1 MNLRNRPYL
10 TVTQTEYGAVL
21 LDTKTGHYWQMNP
34 SAATAAQALLDGGD
48 ADDAVRRVTDHF
60 DVDTARATDDVRA
73 LIEAMRSAGV
83 VQE

>member
-1 MNLRNRPYL
+1 MKLRNRPYL
-10 TVTQTEYGAVL
+10 TVTETEYGAVL
-21 LDTKTGHYWQMNP
+21 LDTRTGEYWQMNP
-34 SAATAAQALLDGGD
+34 SAAMAAQALLDGGD

-60 DVDTARATDDVRA
+60 EVDTERAANDVRT

>member
-10 TVTQTEYGAVL
+10 TVTRTEYGAVL
-21 LDTKTGHYWQMNP
+21 LDTKTGQYWQMNP

-48 ADDAVRRVTDHF
+48 AEDAVRRVTDHF
-60 DVDTARATDDVRA
+60 DVDTARAADDVRA

-83 VQE
+83 VRE

>member
-1 MNLRNRPYL
+1 MKLRNRPYL
-10 TVTQTEYGAVL
+10 TVTETEYGAVL
-21 LDTKTGHYWQMNP
+21 LDTRTGEYWQMNP

-60 DVDTARATDDVRA
+60 EVDTERAANDVRT
-73 LIEAMRSAGV
+73 LIEVMRSAGV